1 MRKMLKFTNAL
12 RDWTTDSFKRTLKN
26 EIENLKTGSLP
37 LEHGVSQGGRIDDSN
52 ITATILNS
60 TENLSRIETRV
71 GIFFTEV
78 VGGCN
83 CNDDPIEINAYCEI
97 RISIDKTTASTDI
110 DVFRD

>member
-1 MRKMLKFTNAL
+1 MPKFTNAL
-12 RDWTTDSFKRTLKN
+12 RDWTTDSFKQTLKK
-26 EIENLKTGSLP
+26 EIENLKTGTLP
-37 LEHGVSQGGRIDDSN
+37 LEHGILQGGHIDDSN

-60 TENLSRIETRV
+60 TENSSIIKTRA

-97 RISIDKTTASTDI
+97 RISIDKTTANAGI
-110 DVFRD
+110 DASQG

>member
-1 MRKMLKFTNAL
+1 MPTFTNAL

-26 EIENLKTGSLP
+26 EIENMKTGSLP
-37 LEHGVSQGGRIDDSN
+37 LEHGILQGGRIDDSN

-60 TENLSRIETRV
+60 TENSSVIKTRA

-97 RISIDKTTASTDI
+97 RISIDKTTANADI
-110 DVFRD
+110 DIFQN